1 MNRLAPVLALVTGV
15 FLTTALDASAQDRAG
30 VTDVLSGM
38 QSGGGWV
45 RIPIVAGQGS
55 FSTVRVPMLAL
66 TIAGCVNVWHGHS
79 GTWAIEAREQ
89 VLGSVLRVE
98 AEPGAGVPFEHNFGM
113 QAQVDIDFRW
123 SEARDTTLV
132 LWVGVDLAGEGGES
146 VCEPDHG
153 DDGP

>member
-1 MNRLAPVLALVTGV
+1 MNRLALALFTGV
-15 FLTTALDASAQDRAG
+15 ALFAVPDASAQERAG
-30 VTDVLSGM
+30 VADVLSRM
-38 QSGGGWV
+38 RNGGGWV
-45 RIPIVAGQGS
+45 EVPIAEGHGS
-55 FSTVRVPMLAL
+55 FSTVRVPMMAL

-98 AEPGAGVPFEHNFGM
+98 AKPGVGVPFEHDFGM

-123 SEARDTTLV
+123 SEARDTTLM
-132 LWVGVDLAGEGGES
+132 LWVGLDLAGEGGES
-146 VCEPDHG
+146 VCEPDYG